1 MKLTYSDDSASDYEN
16 CKGIIC
22 MFNDPKESF
31 SANLISLWR
40 IFIGGK
46 KKHSTPQCVDRFE
59 QICEAGDVIVPMERR
74 IEEQYVL
81 KCAPLSTRC
90 FVLGVFFVSI
100 RAVLISQVCIQKDKC
115 VDTFRVCFI
124 S

>member
-46 KKHSTPQCVDRFE
+46 KSIQ
-59 QICEAGDVIVPMERR
+59 
-74 IEEQYVL
+74 L
-81 KCAPLSTRC
+81 LS
-90 FVLGVFFVSI
+90 
-100 RAVLISQVCIQKDKC
+100 VLIGLSKSVKLEM
-115 VDTFRVCFI
+115 
-124 S
+124 